1 MKRLRRKF
9 SVSERRACKGVGF
22 SRTSIRYCRRTKNDE
37 PAIRKRLHELAR
49 QRPRFGYRQMTRLL
63 RLEGFRVSFKRVHR
77 IWKAEG
83 LKVRQKQKKKRAK
96 GKSKNACHRLRAE
109 RINHVWSWDFIF
121 DRTTHGH
128 SLKWLS
134 IVDEYSRRC
143 ITLDVGRSMTSE
155 DVINRLAELFVM
167 YGVPE
172 CIRSDNGPE
181 FIAKAIG
188 QWLASLNVKTL
199 YVEPGSPW
207 QNGYAESFHSRL
219 RDELLNM
226 EEFDSVRHA
235 RAHAAAWREDYNGYR
250 PHSSLGG
257 LPPDEFARRCAD
269 SATFASQTPLHQHS
283 ETKPVTQPVL
293 S

>member
-1 MKRLRRKF
+1 
-9 SVSERRACKGVGF
+9 
-22 SRTSIRYCRRTKNDE
+22 
-37 PAIRKRLHELAR
+37 
-49 QRPRFGYRQMTRLL
+49 MTRLL

-83 LKVRQKQKKKRAK
+83 LKVRRKPNKRRAK

-109 RINHVWSWDFIF
+109 RMNHVWSWDFIF
-121 DRTTHGH
+121 DRTTTGH

-134 IVDEYSRRC
+134 IVDEHTRRC

-155 DVINRLAELFVM
+155 DVINRLAELFVV
-167 YGVPE
+167 YGAPE

-188 QWLASLNVKTL
+188 QWLTSLGVKTL

-219 RDELLNM
+219 RDELLNL
-226 EEFDSVRHA
+226 EEFESVRHA
-235 RAHAAAWREDYNGYR
+235 RAHAAAWREDYNGFR

-257 LPPDEFARRCAD
+257 LPPDEFTRV
-269 SATFASQTPLHQHS
+269 SG
-283 ETKPVTQPVL
+283 TKPASRFVVRWRL
-293 S
+293 RS

>member
-9 SVSERRACKGVGF
+9 SVSERRACRGVGF
-22 SRTSIRYCRRTKNDE
+22 SRTSIRYRRREKSDE
-37 PAIRKRLHELAR
+37 SAIRKRLHVLAR

-83 LKVRQKQKKKRAK
+83 LKVRQKQKKRRAK
-96 GKSKNACHRLRAE
+96 GKSKHACHRLRAE
-109 RINHVWSWDFIF
+109 RMNHVWCWDFIF
-121 DRTTHGH
+121 DRTTTGH

-143 ITLDVGRSMTSE
+143 ITLDVGRRMTSE

-167 YGVPE
+167 YGIPE

-181 FIAKAIG
+181 FIAKAIQ
-188 QWLASLNVKTL
+188 QWLTSLDVKTL

-226 EEFDSVRHA
+226 EEFDNVRHA

-257 LPPDEFARRCAD
+257 LPPDQFARRCAD
-269 SATFASQTPLHQHS
+269 SVPAAPSLHQHS
-283 ETKPVTQPVL
+283 ETNPVTQPVL

>member
-22 SRTSIRYCRRTKNDE
+22 SRTSIRYRRRTKNDE

-83 LKVRQKQKKKRAK
+83 LKVRQKPKKKRAK
-96 GKSKNACHRLRAE
+96 GKSKNSCHRLRAE

-121 DRTTHGH
+121 DRTTRGH

-134 IVDEYSRRC
+134 IVDEYTRRC

-181 FIAKAIG
+181 FIAKAIQ
-188 QWLASLNVKTL
+188 QWLTSLNVRTL
-199 YVEPGSPW
+199 YVAPGSPW

-257 LPPDEFARRCAD
+257 LPPDEFAHRCAH
-269 SATFASQTPLHQHS
+269 SAPFAAQTPLHEHS

>member
-1 MKRLRRKF
+1 MLRRRLR
-9 SVSERRACKGVGF
+9 
-22 SRTSIRYCRRTKNDE
+22 
-37 PAIRKRLHELAR
+37 ELAR

-63 RLEGFRVSFKRVHR
+63 RLEGFRVNYKRVHR
-77 IWKAEG
+77 LWRSEG
-83 LKVRQKQKKKRAK
+83 LKVRRKTKKKRAQ
-96 GKSKNACHRLRAE
+96 GKSANACLQLRAE
-109 RINHVWSWDFIF
+109 RINHVWCWDFIF
-121 DRTTHGH
+121 DRTTSGH

-134 IVDEYSRRC
+134 IVDEYTRRC
-143 ITLDVGRSMTSE
+143 ITLDVSRSMTSE
-155 DVINRLAELFVM
+155 DMINRLSELFVA

-181 FIAKAIG
+181 FVAKAIG
-188 QWLASLNVKTL
+188 RWLSLLDVKTL

-219 RDELLNM
+219 RDKFLNM

-235 RAHAAAWREDYNGYR
+235 RALGSAWREDYNEYR

-257 LPPDEFARRCAD
+257 LPPSEFTRRCAD
-269 SATFASQTPLHQHS
+269 SAASATRTPLHQHS
-283 ETKPVTQPVL
+283 EDKQITQPLL

>member
-22 SRTSIRYCRRTKNDE
+22 SRTSVRYHRRVKNDE
-37 PAIRKRLHELAR
+37 AAIRKRLHELAR

-83 LKVRQKQKKKRAK
+83 LKVRRKPKKKRAK
-96 GKSKNACHRLRAE
+96 GKSKHACHRLRAE
-109 RINHVWSWDFIF
+109 RMNHVWSWDFIF
-121 DRTTHGH
+121 DRTTAGH

-134 IVDEYSRRC
+134 IVDEHTRRC

-167 YGVPE
+167 HGVPE

-181 FIAKAIG
+181 FIAKAIQ
-188 QWLASLNVKTL
+188 QWLTSLDVKTL

-235 RAHAAAWREDYNGYR
+235 RAHATAWREDYNGYR

-269 SATFASQTPLHQHS
+269 YVPAAPPLHQHS